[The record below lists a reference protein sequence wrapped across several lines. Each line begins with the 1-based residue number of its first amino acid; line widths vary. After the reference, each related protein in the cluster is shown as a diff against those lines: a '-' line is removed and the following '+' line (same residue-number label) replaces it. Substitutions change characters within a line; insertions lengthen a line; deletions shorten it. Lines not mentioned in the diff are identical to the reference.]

1 MKSMSATNSSPEQ
14 PGQSGNPG
22 QPGEFDHAGE
32 FRQSGETP
40 PGITPAGEAASS
52 AVPDASAGAA
62 AGVGADGTADGTA
75 SGAQPGEARSSAIM
89 AAGTLVS
96 RILGFGKT
104 WMLGAALGLGSTV
117 NDTFINA
124 NNLPNLIFLLV
135 AGGVFNAVLVPQIIK
150 ASKAPD
156 RGADYISRLLTL
168 AVLVL
173 LSLTLLVTLL
183 APFVIELTTQGYSPQ
198 QKALAVTFA
207 FWCLPQIF
215 FYGLYALLTQVLNAN
230 GAFGPAMWAP
240 ILNNIVAILGLG
252 MFIWIFGANVANP
265 HTLDN
270 WGETQTILVAGFSTL
285 GVIAQTAILLI
296 PVFRL
301 RLGLRPRFGWR
312 GVGLGHAARL
322 SVWTLLTAAV
332 GQLAFLYV
340 MRIATIPGAERLRL
354 QKAGDLDAAALL
366 PGNAVLEVASQLY
379 LLPHSIIALSLAT
392 VLFNR
397 MTRASQ
403 DGNRDELRN
412 ALSQG
417 LRTMAVAT
425 VFGALA
431 LFALAGPLGMFFSG
445 GLRTDGVMLAQTLTI
460 LALSTPFMSAN
471 FMMSRVFYANEDAR
485 TPFYIQL
492 VLALVNVV
500 AAFFIQFLPI
510 DQIIFAIAILYTGG
524 NILSVIVSAFFLRRL
539 LGHLDGPRIANSYI
553 RMGYAAL
560 GSAVAGA
567 GALWLLGNYSPVGFV
582 WTNRLTALVTI
593 VVVGPVML
601 AVYLLLLKLF
611 RVTELQDLLR
621 PLLGRLGR
629 GAAAPAAAPGGDS
642 GGAASASGRAS
653 APASS
658 ERPTAER
665 ATVSMDTG
673 LIPRIS
679 GEFDSASFRAGPAPL
694 PEREEAG
701 NRGEAKYL
709 PEEELPGSTRGGRLR
724 DEIPLPGRRT
734 FQGKPGQNPYFRP
747 GRKRKK

>member
-1 MKSMSATNSSPEQ
+1 MSAANPASPE
-14 PGQSGNPG
+14 SG
-22 QPGEFDHAGE
+22 
-32 FRQSGETP
+32 
-40 PGITPAGEAASS
+40 SS
-52 AVPDASAGAA
+52 DSQAESR
-62 AGVGADGTADGTA
+62 TA
-75 SGAQPGEARSSAIM
+75 QHGEARSSAIM

-96 RILGFGKT
+96 RFLGFGKT
-104 WMLGAALGLGSTV
+104 WMLGFALGLGSTV

-183 APFVIELTTQGYSPQ
+183 APWIIELTTQGYSAE
-198 QKALAVTFA
+198 QKSLAVSFA

-240 ILNNIVAILGLG
+240 ILNNIVAIAGLG
-252 MFIWIFGANVANP
+252 MFIWILGPNLTNP

-270 WGETQTILVAGFSTL
+270 WGPTQTFLIAGFSTI
-285 GVIAQTAILLI
+285 GVVAQTAILLV

-312 GVGLGHAARL
+312 GVGLGQAAKL

-340 MRIATIPGAERLRL
+340 MRIATIPGTERLRL
-354 QKAGDLDAAALL
+354 ERAGDLTAAATL

-403 DGNRDELRN
+403 DGDRAGLRD
-412 ALSQG
+412 ALSHG

-445 GLRTDGVMLAQTLTI
+445 GKVQDGVMLAQTLTI

-492 VLALVNVV
+492 VLAIVNVV
-500 AAFFIQFLPI
+500 AAFAIQFLPY
-510 DQIIFAIAILYTGG
+510 DRIIFAIAILYTGG
-524 NILSVIVSAFFLRRL
+524 NILSVVVSSFFLRRL

-560 GSAVAGA
+560 GSALAGA
-567 GALWLLGNYSPVGFV
+567 GALWLMGSYSADGFA
-582 WTNRLTALVTI
+582 WSGRIEALVTI

-601 AVYLLLLKLF
+601 VAYLFLLKLF
-611 RVTELQDLLR
+611 RVTELRDLLQ

-629 GAAAPAAAPGGDS
+629 GVAPAAAPAEPAPGTPAGTP
-642 GGAASASGRAS
+642 SARQRTT
-653 APASS
+653 P
-658 ERPTAER
+658 ER
-665 ATVSMDTG
+665 ATVSVDTG

-679 GEFDSASFRAGPAPL
+679 GEFDAASFRAGPQV
-694 PEREEAG
+694 EEPGAHPDVQQSSSAG
-701 NRGEAKYL
+701 EYL
-709 PEEELPGSTRGGRLR
+709 PAEEVPNTARGGILR
-724 DEIPLPGRRT
+724 EEIPLPGRRT
-734 FQGKPGQNPYFRP
+734 FQGTAGRNPHFSKRSES
-747 GRKRKK
+747 RRKKKR

>member
-1 MKSMSATNSSPEQ
+1 
-14 PGQSGNPG
+14 
-22 QPGEFDHAGE
+22 
-32 FRQSGETP
+32 
-40 PGITPAGEAASS
+40 
-52 AVPDASAGAA
+52 
-62 AGVGADGTADGTA
+62 
-75 SGAQPGEARSSAIM
+75 M

-96 RILGFGKT
+96 RFLGFGKT

-168 AVLVL
+168 AVLL
-173 LSLTLLVTLL
+173 LLGLTAMVTLA
-183 APFVIELTTQGYSPQ
+183 APWVIELTTQGYSPQ
-198 QKALAVTFA
+198 QKALAVAFA

-240 ILNNIVAILGLG
+240 ILNNVVGIAGLG
-252 MFIWIFGANVANP
+252 MFIWIFGENKVNA
-265 HTLDN
+265 HTLDT
-270 WGETQTILVAGFSTL
+270 WGPSQTLLVAGFSTI
-285 GVIAQTAILLI
+285 GVVAQTAILLI

-301 RLGLRPRFGWR
+301 KLGLRPKFGWR
-312 GVGLGHAARL
+312 GVGLGQAAKL

-354 QKAGDLDAAALL
+354 KEAGDPAAEIL

-403 DGNRDELRN
+403 DGNRAELRD
-412 ALSQG
+412 ALSHG

-445 GLRTDGVMLAQTLTI
+445 GLRQDGVMLAQTLTI

-485 TPFYIQL
+485 TPFYVQL
-492 VLALVNVV
+492 LLAVV
-500 AAFFIQFLPI
+500 YVAGAFAIQFMPVG
-510 DQIIFAIAILYTGG
+510 QIIYAIAILYMAG
-524 NILSVIVSAFFLRRL
+524 NILSVVISAFFLRRL

-567 GALWLLGNYSPVGFV
+567 GALWLMGSYSADGFA
-582 WTNRLTALVTI
+582 WTDRLAALMTLI
-593 VVVGPVML
+593 VVGPIML
-601 AVYLLLLKLF
+601 VVYVVLLKMF
-611 RVTELQDLLR
+611 HVSELRDLLR
-621 PLLGRLGR
+621 PLLVRLGR
-629 GAAAPAAAPGGDS
+629 GGAGPSAATGGTPS
-642 GGAASASGRAS
+642 SPASGSGSRVDA
-653 APASS
+653 
-658 ERPTAER
+658 ERPTPER
-665 ATVSMDTG
+665 ATVSVDTG

-679 GEFDSASFRAGPAPL
+679 GEFDATSFRAGPAP
-694 PEREEAG
+694 ERHTPTARTENGLQPAG
-701 NRGEAKYL
+701 EYL
-709 PEEELPGSTRGGRLR
+709 PAEDVPGTARGGLLR
-724 DEIPLPGRRT
+724 EEIPLPGRRT
-734 FQGKPGQNPYFRP
+734 FQGQPGRNPHFRP
-747 GRKRKK
+747 RRPRKK

>member
-1 MKSMSATNSSPEQ
+1 MSEAKTT
-14 PGQSGNPG
+14 QSV
-22 QPGEFDHAGE
+22 
-32 FRQSGETP
+32 QS
-40 PGITPAGEAASS
+40 
-52 AVPDASAGAA
+52 
-62 AGVGADGTADGTA
+62 
-75 SGAQPGEARSSAIM
+75 GEARSSAIM

-96 RILGFGKT
+96 RFLGFAKT

-173 LSLTLLVTLL
+173 LALTALVTLA
-183 APFVIELTTQGYSPQ
+183 APLVIDLTTQGYSEQ

-215 FYGLYALLTQVLNAN
+215 FYGLYAMLTQVLNAH

-240 ILNNIVAILGLG
+240 ILNNLVAIAGLG
-252 MFIWIFGANVANP
+252 MFIWILGANITNP
-265 HTLDN
+265 HTVDN
-270 WGETQTILVAGFSTL
+270 WGPTQTFLIAGFSTF

-312 GVGLGHAARL
+312 GVGLGQAAKL
-322 SVWTLLTAAV
+322 SVWTLATAAV

-354 QKAGDLDAAALL
+354 SNAGNTVAAAVL

-403 DGNRDELRN
+403 DGNKAELRD
-412 ALSQG
+412 ALSHG

-445 GLRTDGVMLAQTLTI
+445 GNPQDGVMLAQTLTI
-460 LALSTPFMSAN
+460 LALSTPFLSAN

-485 TPFYIQL
+485 TPLYVQL
-492 VLALVNVV
+492 WLAVIYVV
-500 AAFFIQFLPI
+500 GAFFIQFLPVG
-510 DQIIFAIAILYTGG
+510 QIIYAIAILYTLG
-524 NILSVIVSAFFLRRL
+524 NILSVVISVMFLRRL

-553 RMGYAAL
+553 RMGYAGL
-560 GSAVAGA
+560 GSALAGA
-567 GALWLLGNYSPVGFV
+567 GALWLLGSYRADGFA
-582 WTNRLTALVTI
+582 WSSRPAALVTVI
-593 VVVGPVML
+593 VVGPVML
-601 AVYLLLLKLF
+601 LAYLVLLRVF
-611 RVTELQDLLR
+611 HVTELRDLLR
-621 PLLGRLGR
+621 PLMGRLGR
-629 GAAAPAAAPGGDS
+629 GAPAPVGAVAEPTTAA
-642 GGAASASGRAS
+642 
-653 APASS
+653 
-658 ERPTAER
+658 R
-665 ATVSMDTG
+665 ATVSDDTG

-679 GEFDSASFRAGPAPL
+679 GEFDAASFRAGPAVEPQRAA
-694 PEREEAG
+694 PESGMEAP
-701 NRGEAKYL
+701 KTYL
-709 PEEELPGSTRGGRLR
+709 PEENTPSTARAGKFRPQV
-724 DEIPLPGRRT
+724 PLPGRRT
-734 FQGKPGQNPYFRP
+734 YQGDAGQNPYFPPP
-747 GRKRKK
+747 GNRRK

>member
-1 MKSMSATNSSPEQ
+1 MSAAQ
-14 PGQSGNPG
+14 PRSTEPVPSGNDDPRSV
-22 QPGEFDHAGE
+22 H
-32 FRQSGETP
+32 
-40 PGITPAGEAASS
+40 
-52 AVPDASAGAA
+52 
-62 AGVGADGTADGTA
+62 
-75 SGAQPGEARSSAIM
+75 PGEARSSAVM
-89 AAGTLVS
+89 AAGTLFS
-96 RILGFGKT
+96 RFLGFGKT

-117 NDTFINA
+117 TDTFINA

-168 AVLVL
+168 AVVVL

-183 APFVIELTTQGYSPQ
+183 APWVIELTTQGYSPA
-198 QKALAVTFA
+198 QKSLAVAFA

-240 ILNNIVAILGLG
+240 ILNNIVAIAGLG
-252 MFIWIFGANVANP
+252 MFIAILGANKDNP

-270 WGETQTILVAGFSTL
+270 WGPFQTFLVAGFSTI
-285 GVIAQTAILLI
+285 GVIAQTAILLV

-312 GVGLGHAARL
+312 GVGLGQAAKL
-322 SVWTLLTAAV
+322 SVWTLATAAA

-340 MRIATIPGAERLRL
+340 MRVATIPGAERLRL
-354 QKAGDLDAAALL
+354 ERAGESAAAATL

-403 DGNRDELRN
+403 DGNRAELRR
-412 ALSQG
+412 ALSHG

-445 GLRTDGVMLAQTLTI
+445 GERPDGVMLAQTLTI

-485 TPFYIQL
+485 TPFFIQL
-492 VLALVNVV
+492 VLAFVNVV
-500 AAFFIQFLPI
+500 SAFFIQFLPF

-524 NILSVIVSAFFLRRL
+524 NILSVMVSAFFLRRL
-539 LGHLDGPRIANSYI
+539 LGHLDGPRVASSYI

-567 GALWLLGNYSPVGFV
+567 GALWLMGSYQPDGFA
-582 WTNRLTALVTI
+582 WSSRPAALVTI

-601 AVYLLLLKLF
+601 AFYLLLLKAL
-611 RVTELQDLLR
+611 RVTELRDLLQ
-621 PLLGRLGR
+621 PLLGRLR
-629 GAAAPAAAPGGDS
+629 RAPAAQADPDAAPET
-642 GGAASASGRAS
+642 GGAGAVSREVPP
-653 APASS
+653 PAH
-658 ERPTAER
+658 PTPER
-665 ATVSMDTG
+665 ATTSVDTG

-679 GEFDSASFRAGPAPL
+679 GEFDAASFRAGPDLGRQDGTGWA
-694 PEREEAG
+694 ADG
-701 NRGEAKYL
+701 GYL
-709 PEEELPGSTRGGRLR
+709 PEEELPGTAQGNQGRG
-724 DEIPLPGRRT
+724 EIPLPGRRT
-734 FQGKPGQNPYFRP
+734 YQGQAGHNPYFPFDR
-747 GRKRKK
+747 RRKK

>member
-1 MKSMSATNSSPEQ
+1 
-14 PGQSGNPG
+14 
-22 QPGEFDHAGE
+22 
-32 FRQSGETP
+32 
-40 PGITPAGEAASS
+40 
-52 AVPDASAGAA
+52 
-62 AGVGADGTADGTA
+62 
-75 SGAQPGEARSSAIM
+75 M

-96 RILGFGKT
+96 RFLGFGKT
-104 WMLGAALGLGSTV
+104 WMLAAALGLGSTV

-156 RGADYISRLLTL
+156 RGADYVSRLLTL

-183 APFVIELTTQGYSPQ
+183 APWVIELTTQGYSPQ
-198 QKALAVTFA
+198 QKALAVSFA

-240 ILNNIVAILGLG
+240 ILNNVVAIAGLG
-252 MFIWIFGANVANP
+252 MFIGIMGTNAANP
-265 HTLDN
+265 HTIDN
-270 WGETQTILVAGFSTL
+270 WDSFQTFLVAGFSTI
-285 GVIAQTAILLI
+285 GVVAQTAILLI

-312 GVGLGHAARL
+312 GVGLGQAARL
-322 SVWTLLTAAV
+322 SVWTLATAAV

-354 QKAGDLDAAALL
+354 EEAGDPAANTL

-403 DGNRDELRN
+403 DGDRAALRN
-412 ALSQG
+412 ALSHG

-445 GLRTDGVMLAQTLTI
+445 GDRQDGVMLAQTLTI

-485 TPFYIQL
+485 TPFLIQL

-500 AAFFIQFLPI
+500 AAFLIQFLPF
-510 DQIIFAIAILYTGG
+510 DQIIFAIALLYTGG
-524 NILSVIVSAFFLRRL
+524 NILSVLVSALFLRRL

-560 GSAVAGA
+560 GSALAGA
-567 GALWLLGNYSPVGFV
+567 LALWLLGSYHPDGFAWSSTV
-582 WTNRLTALVTI
+582 AALVTI

-601 AVYLLLLKLF
+601 AVYFVLLKLF
-611 RVTELQDLLR
+611 RVTELRDLME
-621 PLLGRLGR
+621 PLLGRLRR
-629 GAAAPAAAPGGDS
+629 GKAAADSDGGDD
-642 GGAASASGRAS
+642 GETGPGDGADAA
-653 APASS
+653 
-658 ERPTAER
+658 RPRPER
-665 ATVSMDTG
+665 ATVSVDTG

-679 GEFDSASFRAGPAPL
+679 GEFDATSFRAGPDIRERDERSAWPAG
-694 PEREEAG
+694 PEG
-701 NRGEAKYL
+701 GYL
-709 PEEELPGSTRGGRLR
+709 PAEDQPSSAEGGLGKG
-724 DEIPLPGRRT
+724 DVPLPGRRT
-734 FQGKPGQNPYFRP
+734 YQGPAGHNPYFP
-747 GRKRKK
+747 FGRKKKK

>member
-1 MKSMSATNSSPEQ
+1 MSVVKQTPSV
-14 PGQSGNPG
+14 QS
-22 QPGEFDHAGE
+22 
-32 FRQSGETP
+32 
-40 PGITPAGEAASS
+40 
-52 AVPDASAGAA
+52 
-62 AGVGADGTADGTA
+62 
-75 SGAQPGEARSSAIM
+75 GEARSSAIM

-96 RILGFGKT
+96 RFLGFAKT

-150 ASKAPD
+150 ASNAPD

-173 LSLTLLVTLL
+173 LGLTTLVTIA
-183 APFVIELTTQGYSPQ
+183 APGVIDLTTQGYSEQ

-215 FYGLYALLTQVLNAN
+215 FYGLYALLTQILNAH

-240 ILNNIVAILGLG
+240 ILNNVVAIAGLG
-252 MFIWIFGANVANP
+252 MFIWILGANVTNP

-270 WGETQTILVAGFSTL
+270 WGPTQTLLVAGFSTF
-285 GVIAQTAILLI
+285 GVLAQTAILLV

-312 GVGLGHAARL
+312 GVGLGQAAKL
-322 SVWTLLTAAV
+322 SAWTLATAAV

-340 MRIATIPGAERLRL
+340 MKIATIPGAERLRL
-354 QKAGDLDAAALL
+354 NDAGETTAASTL

-403 DGNRDELRN
+403 DGNKAELRD
-412 ALSQG
+412 ALSHG

-445 GLRTDGVMLAQTLTI
+445 GKPQDGVMLAQTLTI

-485 TPFYIQL
+485 TPLYVQL
-492 VLALVNVV
+492 LLAVV
-500 AAFFIQFLPI
+500 YVVGAFIIQFLPVG
-510 DQIIFAIAILYTGG
+510 QIIYAIAILYTLG
-524 NILSVIVSAFFLRRL
+524 NILSVVISVVFLRRM
-539 LGHLDGPRIANSYI
+539 LGHLDGPRIANAYI
-553 RMGYAAL
+553 RMGYAGL
-560 GSAVAGA
+560 GSAVSGA
-567 GALWLLGNYSPVGFV
+567 LALWLLGSYRADGFA
-582 WTNRLTALVTI
+582 WSSRPAALVTV

-601 AVYLLLLKLF
+601 LAYLALLRVF
-611 RVTELQDLLR
+611 HVTELRDLLR

-629 GAAAPAAAPGGDS
+629 GVPVPAGT
-642 GGAASASGRAS
+642 SA
-653 APASS
+653 
-658 ERPTAER
+658 EPTTATR
-665 ATVSMDTG
+665 ATVSDDTG

-679 GEFDSASFRAGPAPL
+679 GEFDAASFRAGPAVQPQR
-694 PEREEAG
+694 PDHQPRTSPHESVEVPTE
-701 NRGEAKYL
+701 YL
-709 PEEELPGSTRGGRLR
+709 PEENEPSTARASRFR
-724 DEIPLPGRRT
+724 PEVPLPGRRT
-734 FQGKPGQNPYFRP
+734 YQGHAGQNPYFPSRNDS
-747 GRKRKK
+747 GE

>member
-1 MKSMSATNSSPEQ
+1 
-14 PGQSGNPG
+14 
-22 QPGEFDHAGE
+22 
-32 FRQSGETP
+32 
-40 PGITPAGEAASS
+40 
-52 AVPDASAGAA
+52 
-62 AGVGADGTADGTA
+62 
-75 SGAQPGEARSSAIM
+75 M

-96 RILGFGKT
+96 RFLGFAKT
-104 WMLGAALGLGSTV
+104 WMLAAALGLGSTV

-156 RGADYISRLLTL
+156 KGADYISRLLTL

-173 LSLTLLVTLL
+173 LTLTLAVTLL
-183 APFVIELTTQGYSPQ
+183 APWVIELTTQGYSPE
-198 QKALAVTFA
+198 QKALAVSFA

-215 FYGLYALLTQVLNAN
+215 FYGLYALLTQVLNAH

-240 ILNNIVAILGLG
+240 ILNNIVAIAGLG
-252 MFIWIFGANVANP
+252 MFIWIFGANAANP
-265 HTLDN
+265 HTLDT
-270 WGETQTILVAGFSTL
+270 WGSTQTFLVAGFSTI

-312 GVGLGHAARL
+312 GVGLGQAARL
-322 SVWTLLTAAV
+322 SVWTLATAAV

-354 QKAGDLDAAALL
+354 EQAGDPAADTM

-403 DGNRDELRN
+403 DGDRAALRS
-412 ALSQG
+412 ALSHG

-445 GLRTDGVMLAQTLTI
+445 GVKQDGVMLAQTLTI

-485 TPFYIQL
+485 TPFFIQL

-500 AAFFIQFLPI
+500 AAFSIQFLPF

-524 NILSVIVSAFFLRRL
+524 NILSVIVSAVFLRRL

-560 GSAVAGA
+560 GSALAGA
-567 GALWLLGNYSPVGFV
+567 GALWLLGSYSRDGFA
-582 WTNRLTALVTI
+582 WSTPIAALVTI

-601 AVYLLLLKLF
+601 AAYLLLLKLF
-611 RVTELQDLLR
+611 RVTELSDLLQ
-621 PLLGRLGR
+621 PLLGRLR
-629 GAAAPAAAPGGDS
+629 RRAAAEPDGRRPA
-642 GGAASASGRAS
+642 GR
-653 APASS
+653 PC
-658 ERPTAER
+658 RTPY
-665 ATVSMDTG
+665 
-673 LIPRIS
+673 
-679 GEFDSASFRAGPAPL
+679 
-694 PEREEAG
+694 EAG
-701 NRGEAKYL
+701 TCHCLGGYRPHPENFGGIRRRVL
-709 PEEELPGSTRGGRLR
+709 PCRARPW
-724 DEIPLPGRRT
+724 RT
-734 FQGKPGQNPYFRP
+734 G
-747 GRKRKK
+747 

>member
-1 MKSMSATNSSPEQ
+1 MKTMSSAKPTPAH
-14 PGQSGNPG
+14 SGTA
-22 QPGEFDHAGE
+22 DSTAV
-32 FRQSGETP
+32 QSGE
-40 PGITPAGEAASS
+40 
-52 AVPDASAGAA
+52 V
-62 AGVGADGTADGTA
+62 
-75 SGAQPGEARSSAIM
+75 RSSAIM

-96 RILGFGKT
+96 RFLGFAKT
-104 WMLGAALGLGSTV
+104 WMLAAALGLGSTV

-156 RGADYISRLLTL
+156 KGADYISRLLTL

-173 LSLTLLVTLL
+173 LTLTLAVTLL
-183 APFVIELTTQGYSPQ
+183 APWVIELTTQGYSPE
-198 QKALAVTFA
+198 QKALAVSFA

-215 FYGLYALLTQVLNAN
+215 FYGLYALLTQVLNAH

-240 ILNNIVAILGLG
+240 ILNNIVAITGLG
-252 MFIWIFGANVANP
+252 MFIWAFGANAANP
-265 HTLDN
+265 HTLDT
-270 WGETQTILVAGFSTL
+270 WGSTQTFLVAGFSTI
-285 GVIAQTAILLI
+285 GVISQTAILLI

-312 GVGLGHAARL
+312 GVGLGQAAKL
-322 SVWTLLTAAV
+322 SVWTLATAAV

-354 QKAGDLDAAALL
+354 EQAGDPAADTM

-403 DGNRDELRN
+403 DGDRAALRS
-412 ALSQG
+412 ALSHG

-445 GLRTDGVMLAQTLTI
+445 GVKQDGAMLAQTLTI

-485 TPFYIQL
+485 TPFFIQL

-500 AAFFIQFLPI
+500 AAFSIQFLPF

-524 NILSVIVSAFFLRRL
+524 NILSVIVSAVFLRRL

-560 GSAVAGA
+560 GSALAGA
-567 GALWLLGNYSPVGFV
+567 GALWLLGSYSRDGFA
-582 WTNRLTALVTI
+582 WSTPGAALVTI

-601 AVYLLLLKLF
+601 AAYLLLLKLF
-611 RVTELQDLLR
+611 RVTELSDLLQ
-621 PLLGRLGR
+621 PLLGRLR
-629 GAAAPAAAPGGDS
+629 RRTAAEPAAEDRREG
-642 GGAASASGRAS
+642 
-653 APASS
+653 PATART
-658 ERPTAER
+658 RPER
-665 ATVSMDTG
+665 ATVSVDTG

-679 GEFDSASFRAGPAPL
+679 GEFDATSFRAGPDLGEQDERAGRTG
-694 PEREEAG
+694 PEG
-701 NRGEAKYL
+701 GYL
-709 PEEELPGSTRGGRLR
+709 PAEDVPSTAEGGLGRG
-724 DEIPLPGRRT
+724 DTPLPGRRT
-734 FQGKPGQNPYFRP
+734 YQGPAGHNPHFP
-747 GRKRKK
+747 FGGKKKK

>member
-1 MKSMSATNSSPEQ
+1 MKTMSA
-14 PGQSGNPG
+14 
-22 QPGEFDHAGE
+22 AK
-32 FRQSGETP
+32 P
-40 PGITPAGEAASS
+40 PSEKPAPS
-52 AVPDASAGAA
+52 GAA
-62 AGVGADGTADGTA
+62 A
-75 SGAQPGEARSSAIM
+75 AQAARSGEARSSAVM

-96 RILGFGKT
+96 RFLGFGKT
-104 WMLGAALGLGSTV
+104 WMLAAALGLGSTV
-117 NDTFINA
+117 TDTFINA

-150 ASKAPD
+150 ASKGPD

-168 AVLVL
+168 AVVVL

-183 APFVIELTTQGYSPQ
+183 APWVIELTTQGYSPQ
-198 QKALAVTFA
+198 QKSLAVSFA

-240 ILNNIVAILGLG
+240 ILNNIVAIAGLG
-252 MFIWIFGANVANP
+252 MFIWILGANAANP

-270 WGETQTILVAGFSTL
+270 WGSFQTFLVAGFSTI
-285 GVIAQTAILLI
+285 GVVAQTAILLV

-312 GVGLGHAARL
+312 GVGLGQAAKL
-322 SVWTLLTAAV
+322 SVWTLATAAA

-354 QKAGDLDAAALL
+354 ERAGEHAAASTL

-403 DGNRDELRN
+403 DGNRAELRR
-412 ALSQG
+412 ALSHG

-445 GLRTDGVMLAQTLTI
+445 ENRQDGVMLAQTLTI

-485 TPFYIQL
+485 TPFFIQL
-492 VLALVNVV
+492 VLAAVNVV
-500 AAFFIQFLPI
+500 AAFFIQFLPF
-510 DQIIFAIAILYTGG
+510 DQIIFAIAVLYTGG
-524 NILSVIVSAFFLRRL
+524 NVLSVIVSAFFLRRL
-539 LGHLDGPRIANSYI
+539 LGHLDGPRVASSYI

-560 GSAVAGA
+560 GSALAGA
-567 GALWLLGNYSPVGFV
+567 GALWLMGSYRADGFA
-582 WTNRLTALVTI
+582 WSSRPAALVTI

-601 AVYLLLLKLF
+601 AVYFVLLKVL
-611 RVTELQDLLR
+611 RVTELQDLLQ
-621 PLLGRLGR
+621 PLLGRLR
-629 GAAAPAAAPGGDS
+629 RAPAAPGPETAEDT
-642 GGAASASGRAS
+642 GAGEAVAHE
-653 APASS
+653 APAPV
-658 ERPTAER
+658 RPAPQR
-665 ATVSMDTG
+665 ATTSVDTG

-679 GEFDSASFRAGPAPL
+679 GEFDAASFRAGPDL
-694 PEREEAG
+694 HDDG
-701 NRGEAKYL
+701 RGWGADGGYL
-709 PEEELPGSTRGGRLR
+709 PEEEVPSTAQGSQGRS
-724 DEIPLPGRRT
+724 EIPLPGRRT
-734 FQGKPGQNPYFRP
+734 YQGQAGHNPYFP
-747 GRKRKK
+747 FGRRKKK

>member
-1 MKSMSATNSSPEQ
+1 MSATNFPSEKPTRPPATTLAGPADS
-14 PGQSGNPG
+14 SGNSVPAEPRG
-22 QPGEFDHAGE
+22 TGGE
-32 FRQSGETP
+32 P
-40 PGITPAGEAASS
+40 
-52 AVPDASAGAA
+52 
-62 AGVGADGTADGTA
+62 
-75 SGAQPGEARSSAIM
+75 SGAPSGASETRSSAIM

-96 RILGFGKT
+96 RFLGFGKT
-104 WMLGAALGLGSTV
+104 WMLGTALGLGSTV

-168 AVLVL
+168 AVLL
-173 LSLTLLVTLL
+173 LLGLTALVTLA
-183 APFVIELTTQGYSPQ
+183 APWVIDLTTQGYNEQ

-215 FYGLYALLTQVLNAN
+215 FYGLYALLTQILNAN

-240 ILNNIVAILGLG
+240 ILNNLVAIGGLG
-252 MFIWIFGANVANP
+252 MFIWLFGTNEFSP
-265 HTLDN
+265 HTLAN
-270 WGETQTILVAGFSTL
+270 WGPQQTLLVAGFSTI
-285 GVIAQTAILLI
+285 GVVAQTAILLI
-296 PVFRL
+296 PVTRL
-301 RLGLRPRFGWR
+301 KLGLRPRFGWR
-312 GVGLGHAARL
+312 GVGLGQAAKL

-340 MRIATIPGAERLRL
+340 MRIATIPGAERIRL
-354 QKAGDLDAAALL
+354 TEAGDPAAAAL

-403 DGNRDELRN
+403 AGNRTELRD
-412 ALSQG
+412 ALSHG

-445 GLRTDGVMLAQTLTI
+445 GSRQDGVMLAQTLTI
-460 LALSTPFMSAN
+460 LALSTPFLSAN

-485 TPFYIQL
+485 TPFYVQL
-492 VLALVNVV
+492 LLAVV
-500 AAFFIQFLPI
+500 YVAGAFAIQFLPVG
-510 DQIIFAIAILYTGG
+510 QIIYAIAILYMVG
-524 NILSVIVSAFFLRRL
+524 NILSVVISAVFLRRL

-560 GSAVAGA
+560 GSALAGA
-567 GALWLLGNYSPVGFV
+567 GALWLMGSYNVDGFA
-582 WTNRLTALVTI
+582 WADRLTALITV

-601 AVYLLLLKLF
+601 AVYLVLLKLF
-611 RVTELQDLLR
+611 RVSELTDLLR

-629 GAAAPAAAPGGDS
+629 GGRNDPPAGDPPSDASKVPPTTGGPAADS
-642 GGAASASGRAS
+642 
-653 APASS
+653 PQ
-658 ERPTAER
+658 R
-665 ATVSMDTG
+665 ATTSVDTG

-679 GEFDSASFRAGPAPL
+679 GEFDAVSFRAGPVPEQL
-694 PEREEAG
+694 PEAYDGGTRETPHG
-701 NRGEAKYL
+701 GYL
-709 PEEELPGSTRGGRLR
+709 PGEDQPGTARAGFLR
-724 DEIPLPGRRT
+724 ESIPLPGRRT
-734 FQGKPGQNPYFRP
+734 FQGKAGENPYFKPRTT
-747 GRKRKK
+747 RKK

>member
-1 MKSMSATNSSPEQ
+1 MSPAKPHSEKSAP
-14 PGQSGNPG
+14 
-22 QPGEFDHAGE
+22 F
-32 FRQSGETP
+32 
-40 PGITPAGEAASS
+40 
-52 AVPDASAGAA
+52 
-62 AGVGADGTADGTA
+62 GTAA
-75 SGAQPGEARSSAIM
+75 PQAAHAGEARSSAVM

-96 RILGFGKT
+96 RFLGFGKT

-117 NDTFINA
+117 TDTFINA

-168 AVLVL
+168 AVVVL

-183 APFVIELTTQGYSPQ
+183 APWVIELTTQGYSPQ
-198 QKALAVTFA
+198 QKSLAVTFA

-240 ILNNIVAILGLG
+240 ILNNVVAIAGLG
-252 MFIWIFGANVANP
+252 MFIAILGANASNP

-270 WGETQTILVAGFSTL
+270 WGSFQTFLVAGFSTI
-285 GVIAQTAILLI
+285 GVIAQTAILLV

-312 GVGLGHAARL
+312 GVGLGQAAKL
-322 SVWTLLTAAV
+322 SVWTLATAAA

-354 QKAGDLDAAALL
+354 ERAGDQAAAATL

-397 MTRASQ
+397 MARASQ
-403 DGNRDELRN
+403 DGDRAELRR
-412 ALSQG
+412 ALSHG

-445 GLRTDGVMLAQTLTI
+445 GHKQDGVMLAQTLTV

-471 FMMSRVFYANEDAR
+471 FMMSRVFCANEDAR

-492 VLALVNVV
+492 VLAMVNVV
-500 AAFFIQFLPI
+500 SAFFIQFLPF

-524 NILSVIVSAFFLRRL
+524 NILSVMVSAFFLRRL
-539 LGHLDGPRIANSYI
+539 LGHLDGPRVASSYI

-567 GALWLLGNYSPVGFV
+567 GALWLMGSYHADGFA
-582 WTNRLTALVTI
+582 WSSRPAALVTV

-601 AVYLLLLKLF
+601 AVYLVLLKLL
-611 RVTELQDLLR
+611 RVTELQDLLQ
-621 PLLGRLGR
+621 PLLGRLR
-629 GAAAPAAAPGGDS
+629 RTPAAAGPETVPDTGTET
-642 GGAASASGRAS
+642 GAGEAVAHEVPAPTRP
-653 APASS
+653 APA
-658 ERPTAER
+658 R
-665 ATVSMDTG
+665 ATTSVDTG

-679 GEFDSASFRAGPAPL
+679 GEFDATSFRAGPDL
-694 PEREEAG
+694 GAG
-701 NRGEAKYL
+701 EGQGWAAGGGYL
-709 PEEELPGSTRGGRLR
+709 PEEELPGTAQGSQGRG
-724 DEIPLPGRRT
+724 EIPLPGRRT
-734 FQGKPGQNPYFRP
+734 YQGQAGHNPYFP
-747 GRKRKK
+747 FDGRKKK

>member
-1 MKSMSATNSSPEQ
+1 
-14 PGQSGNPG
+14 
-22 QPGEFDHAGE
+22 
-32 FRQSGETP
+32 
-40 PGITPAGEAASS
+40 
-52 AVPDASAGAA
+52 
-62 AGVGADGTADGTA
+62 
-75 SGAQPGEARSSAIM
+75 M

-96 RILGFGKT
+96 RFLGFAKT
-104 WMLGAALGLGSTV
+104 WMLAAALGLGSTV

-156 RGADYISRLLTL
+156 KGADYISRLLTL

-173 LSLTLLVTLL
+173 LTLTLAVTLL
-183 APFVIELTTQGYSPQ
+183 APWVIELTTQGYSPE
-198 QKALAVTFA
+198 QKALAVSFA

-215 FYGLYALLTQVLNAN
+215 FYGLYALLTQVLNAH

-240 ILNNIVAILGLG
+240 ILNNIVAITGLG
-252 MFIWIFGANVANP
+252 MFIWIFGANAANP
-265 HTLDN
+265 HTLDT
-270 WGETQTILVAGFSTL
+270 WGSTQTFLVAGFSTI

-312 GVGLGHAARL
+312 GVGLGQAARL
-322 SVWTLLTAAV
+322 SVWTLATAAV

-354 QKAGDLDAAALL
+354 EQAGDPAADTM

-403 DGNRDELRN
+403 DGDRAALRS
-412 ALSQG
+412 ALSHG

-445 GLRTDGVMLAQTLTI
+445 GVKQDGAMLAQTLTI

-485 TPFYIQL
+485 TPFFIQL

-500 AAFFIQFLPI
+500 AAFSIQFLPY
-510 DQIIFAIAILYTGG
+510 DQIIFAIATLYTGG
-524 NILSVIVSAFFLRRL
+524 NILSVIVSAVFLRRL

-560 GSAVAGA
+560 GSALAGA
-567 GALWLLGNYSPVGFV
+567 GALWLLGSYSRDGFA
-582 WTNRLTALVTI
+582 WSTPIAALVTI

-601 AVYLLLLKLF
+601 AAYLLLLKLF
-611 RVTELQDLLR
+611 RVTELSDLLQ
-621 PLLGRLGR
+621 PLLGRLR
-629 GAAAPAAAPGGDS
+629 RRAAAEPTAGDRPGGPAAP
-642 GGAASASGRAS
+642 RT
-653 APASS
+653 
-658 ERPTAER
+658 RPER
-665 ATVSMDTG
+665 ATVSVDTG

-679 GEFDSASFRAGPAPL
+679 GEFDAASFRAGPDLGEQDERAGRAG
-694 PEREEAG
+694 PEG
-701 NRGEAKYL
+701 GYL
-709 PEEELPGSTRGGRLR
+709 PAEDLPSTAEGGLGRG
-724 DEIPLPGRRT
+724 DIPLPGRRT
-734 FQGKPGQNPYFRP
+734 YQGPAGHNPYFP
-747 GRKRKK
+747 FGGKKKK

>member
-1 MKSMSATNSSPEQ
+1 
-14 PGQSGNPG
+14 
-22 QPGEFDHAGE
+22 
-32 FRQSGETP
+32 
-40 PGITPAGEAASS
+40 
-52 AVPDASAGAA
+52 
-62 AGVGADGTADGTA
+62 
-75 SGAQPGEARSSAIM
+75 M

-96 RILGFGKT
+96 RFLGFGKT
-104 WMLGAALGLGSTV
+104 WMLGQALGLGSTV

-168 AVLVL
+168 AIVVL
-173 LSLTLLVTLL
+173 LTLTLLVTLL
-183 APFVIELTTQGYSPQ
+183 APWVIELTTQGYSPQ
-198 QKALAVTFA
+198 QKSLAVSFA

-240 ILNNIVAILGLG
+240 IMNNIVAIAGLG
-252 MFIWIFGANVANP
+252 MFIGIMGANVDNP

-270 WGETQTILVAGFSTL
+270 WGSFQTFLVAGFSTI

-301 RLGLRPRFGWR
+301 RLGIRPRFGWR
-312 GVGLGHAARL
+312 GVGLGQAARL
-322 SVWTLLTAAV
+322 SVWTLATAAV

-354 QKAGDLDAAALL
+354 EHAGDPAADTL

-403 DGNRDELRN
+403 DGNHNELRN
-412 ALSQG
+412 ALSHG

-445 GLRTDGVMLAQTLTI
+445 GEKQDGVMLAQTLTI

-500 AAFFIQFLPI
+500 AAFSIQFLPFA
-510 DQIIFAIAILYTGG
+510 QIIFAIATLYTAG
-524 NILSVIVSAFFLRRL
+524 NILSVVVSVFFLRRL

-567 GALWLLGNYSPVGFV
+567 AALWMLGSYNPDGFA
-582 WTNRLTALVTI
+582 WSSRPAALVT
-593 VVVGPVML
+593 VAVVGPAML
-601 AVYLLLLKLF
+601 AVYLFLLKTF
-611 RVTELQDLLR
+611 RVTELRDLLR

-629 GAAAPAAAPGGDS
+629 GPAAADDSAEAPGH
-642 GGAASASGRAS
+642 AASS
-653 APASS
+653 PES
-658 ERPTAER
+658 ERPTPER
-665 ATVSMDTG
+665 ATVSVDTG

-679 GEFDSASFRAGPAPL
+679 GEFDATSFRAGPAPEPRPGHNASTSPG
-694 PEREEAG
+694 PEG
-701 NRGEAKYL
+701 GYL
-709 PEEELPGSTRGGRLR
+709 PSEDRANTARGSLVRE
-724 DEIPLPGRRT
+724 EIPLPGRRT
-734 FQGKPGQNPYFRP
+734 FQGTAGHNPYFRL
-747 GRKRKK
+747 RRSKKK

>member
-1 MKSMSATNSSPEQ
+1 
-14 PGQSGNPG
+14 
-22 QPGEFDHAGE
+22 
-32 FRQSGETP
+32 
-40 PGITPAGEAASS
+40 
-52 AVPDASAGAA
+52 
-62 AGVGADGTADGTA
+62 
-75 SGAQPGEARSSAIM
+75 M

-96 RILGFGKT
+96 RFLGFGKT
-104 WMLGAALGLGSTV
+104 WMLAAALGLGSTV
-117 NDTFINA
+117 TDTFINA

-150 ASKAPD
+150 ASKGPD

-168 AVLVL
+168 AVVVL
-173 LSLTLLVTLL
+173 LSLTLVVTLL
-183 APFVIELTTQGYSPQ
+183 APWVIELTTQGYSPQ
-198 QKALAVTFA
+198 QKSLAVTFA

-240 ILNNIVAILGLG
+240 ILNNIVAIAGLG
-252 MFIWIFGANVANP
+252 MFIAILGANAANP

-270 WGETQTILVAGFSTL
+270 WGPFQTFLVAGFSTI
-285 GVIAQTAILLI
+285 GVIAQTAILLV

-312 GVGLGHAARL
+312 GVGLGQAAKL
-322 SVWTLLTAAV
+322 SVWTLATAAA

-354 QKAGDLDAAALL
+354 EQAGDHAAAATL

-403 DGNRDELRN
+403 DGDRAELRR
-412 ALSQG
+412 ALSHG

-445 GLRTDGVMLAQTLTI
+445 DHRQDGVMLAQTLTI

-485 TPFYIQL
+485 TPFFIQL
-492 VLALVNVV
+492 VLAAVNVV
-500 AAFFIQFLPI
+500 SAFFIQFLPF
-510 DQIIFAIAILYTGG
+510 DQIIFAIAILYTAG
-524 NILSVIVSAFFLRRL
+524 NILSVFVSAFFLRRL
-539 LGHLDGPRIANSYI
+539 LGHLDGPRVASSYI

-567 GALWLLGNYSPVGFV
+567 GALWLMGSYHADGFA
-582 WTNRLTALVTI
+582 WSSRIAALVTV

-601 AVYLLLLKLF
+601 AAYFVLLKAL
-611 RVTELQDLLR
+611 RVTELQDLLQ
-621 PLLGRLGR
+621 PLLGRLR
-629 GAAAPAAAPGGDS
+629 RAPAAPGPENGPVAGEPVAAENAP
-642 GGAASASGRAS
+642 
-653 APASS
+653 PLH
-658 ERPTAER
+658 PTPER
-665 ATVSMDTG
+665 ATTSLDTG

-679 GEFDSASFRAGPAPL
+679 GEFDAASFRAGPDL
-694 PEREEAG
+694 G
-701 NRGEAKYL
+701 SGETPGWRTDNEYL
-709 PEEELPGSTRGGRLR
+709 PEEELPGTAQGSQGHA
-724 DEIPLPGRRT
+724 EIPLPGRRT
-734 FQGKPGQNPYFRP
+734 YQGEPGHNPYFPFDR
-747 GRKRKK
+747 RRKK

>member
-1 MKSMSATNSSPEQ
+1 MSA
-14 PGQSGNPG
+14 
-22 QPGEFDHAGE
+22 A
-32 FRQSGETP
+32 
-40 PGITPAGEAASS
+40 TPATPEPGS
-52 AVPDASAGAA
+52 AESQTDSRTV
-62 AGVGADGTADGTA
+62 
-75 SGAQPGEARSSAIM
+75 QRGEARSSAIM

-96 RILGFGKT
+96 RFLGFGKT
-104 WMLGAALGLGSTV
+104 WMLGFALGLGSTV

-173 LSLTLLVTLL
+173 VSLTLLVTLL
-183 APFVIELTTQGYSPQ
+183 APWVIELTTQGYSPE
-198 QKALAVTFA
+198 QKSLAVSFA

-240 ILNNIVAILGLG
+240 ILNNIVAIAGLG
-252 MFIWIFGANVANP
+252 MFIWILGPNLTNP

-270 WGETQTILVAGFSTL
+270 WGPTQTFLVAGFSTI
-285 GVIAQTAILLI
+285 GVVAQTAILLI

-301 RLGLRPRFGWR
+301 RLRLRPRFGWR
-312 GVGLGHAARL
+312 GVGLGQAAKL

-354 QKAGDLDAAALL
+354 ERAGDLTAAATL

-397 MTRASQ
+397 MTRAVQ
-403 DGNRDELRN
+403 DGNRAELRD
-412 ALSQG
+412 ALSHG

-445 GLRTDGVMLAQTLTI
+445 GKEQDGVMLAQTLTI

-500 AAFFIQFLPI
+500 AAFSIQFLPF

-524 NILSVIVSAFFLRRL
+524 NILSVVVSAFFLRRL

-567 GALWLLGNYSPVGFV
+567 GGLWLMGSYSADGFA
-582 WTNRLTALVTI
+582 WSGRIEALVTI

-601 AVYLLLLKLF
+601 VAYLMLLKLF
-611 RVTELQDLLR
+611 RVTELRDLLQ

-629 GAAAPAAAPGGDS
+629 RSSPAAGPAESSAGTPAGTP
-642 GGAASASGRAS
+642 AARG
-653 APASS
+653 
-658 ERPTAER
+658 RPTAER
-665 ATVSMDTG
+665 ATVSVDTG

-679 GEFDSASFRAGPAPL
+679 GEFDAASFRAGPQV
-694 PEREEAG
+694 EEPVLHHDGQGPASAD
-701 NRGEAKYL
+701 EYL
-709 PEEELPGSTRGGRLR
+709 PAEEVPNTARGSIMRE
-724 DEIPLPGRRT
+724 EIPLPGRRT
-734 FQGKPGQNPYFRP
+734 FQGTAGRNPYFSRH
-747 GRKRKK
+747 RRKKR

>member
-1 MKSMSATNSSPEQ
+1 MPR
-14 PGQSGNPG
+14 
-22 QPGEFDHAGE
+22 PGETMKTMSPAKPAPVP
-32 FRQSGETP
+32 SGP
-40 PGITPAGEAASS
+40 DSQ
-52 AVPDASAGAA
+52 AV
-62 AGVGADGTADGTA
+62 
-75 SGAQPGEARSSAIM
+75 QPGEARSSAIM
-89 AAGTLVS
+89 AAGTLIS
-96 RILGFGKT
+96 RFLGFAKT
-104 WMLGAALGLGSTV
+104 WMLAAALGLGSTV

-156 RGADYISRLLTL
+156 KGADYISRLLTL

-173 LSLTLLVTLL
+173 LVLTLLVTLL
-183 APFVIELTTQGYSPQ
+183 APTVIQLTTQGYSPQ
-198 QKALAVTFA
+198 QKALAVSFA

-215 FYGLYALLTQVLNAN
+215 FYGLYALLTQVLNAH

-240 ILNNIVAILGLG
+240 IVNNVVAIAGLG
-252 MFIWIFGANVANP
+252 MFIAIMGANAANP
-265 HTLDN
+265 HTIDN
-270 WGETQTILVAGFSTL
+270 WGSFQTFLVAGFSTI
-285 GVIAQTAILLI
+285 GVLTQTAVLLI

-312 GVGLGHAARL
+312 GVGLGHAAKL
-322 SVWTLLTAAV
+322 SVWTLATAAV

-354 QKAGDLDAAALL
+354 QEAGDPAASTM

-403 DGNRDELRN
+403 DGDRAALRR
-412 ALSQG
+412 ALSHG

-445 GLRTDGVMLAQTLTI
+445 DVRQDGVMLAQTLTI

-485 TPFYIQL
+485 TPFFIQL

-500 AAFFIQFLPI
+500 AAFAIQFLPF

-524 NILSVIVSAFFLRRL
+524 NILSVVVSAFFLRRL
-539 LGHLDGPRIANSYI
+539 LGHLDGPRIASSYI
-553 RMGYAAL
+553 RIGYAAL
-560 GSAVAGA
+560 GSALAGA
-567 GALWLLGNYSPVGFV
+567 VALWLLGSYNPDGFA
-582 WTNRLTALVTI
+582 WSSRIAALVTI

-601 AVYLLLLKLF
+601 AVYFLMLKIF
-611 RVTELQDLLR
+611 RVTELQDLLQ
-621 PLLGRLGR
+621 PLLGG
-629 GAAAPAAAPGGDS
+629 
-642 GGAASASGRAS
+642 S
-653 APASS
+653 AP
-658 ERPTAER
+658 RPRGTGHRVPGRRRRKARNVPER
-665 ATVSMDTG
+665 ATVSVDTG

-679 GEFDSASFRAGPAPL
+679 GEFDAASFRVGPGHPRTGLLRLRPAH
-694 PEREEAG
+694 R
-701 NRGEAKYL
+701 
-709 PEEELPGSTRGGRLR
+709 TRGRLPARRRPSQHRTGR
-724 DEIPLPGRRT
+724 PGPGRRSAAWPPDLPRAGRP
-734 FQGKPGQNPYFRP
+734 QPLFRL
-747 GRKRKK
+747 

>member
-1 MKSMSATNSSPEQ
+1 MSATNSSPDRSGPASQ
-14 PGQSGNPG
+14 PAP
-22 QPGEFDHAGE
+22 QPDTA
-32 FRQSGETP
+32 SETR
-40 PGITPAGEAASS
+40 SS
-52 AVPDASAGAA
+52 AV
-62 AGVGADGTADGTA
+62 
-75 SGAQPGEARSSAIM
+75 M

-96 RILGFGKT
+96 RFLGFGKT
-104 WMLGAALGLGSTV
+104 WMLGTALGLGSTV

-168 AVLVL
+168 AVLL
-173 LSLTLLVTLL
+173 LLALTALVTLA
-183 APFVIELTTQGYSPQ
+183 APWVIELTTQGYSGQ

-240 ILNNIVAILGLG
+240 ILNNLVAIGGLG
-252 MFIWIFGANVANP
+252 MFIWIFGTNELTP

-270 WGETQTILVAGFSTL
+270 WGPTQTLLVAGFSTI
-285 GVIAQTAILLI
+285 GVVSQTAILLI

-312 GVGLGHAARL
+312 GVGLGQAARL

-354 QKAGDLDAAALL
+354 QEAGDPAAAML

-403 DGNRDELRN
+403 DGDRDELRD
-412 ALSQG
+412 ALSHG

-445 GLRTDGVMLAQTLTI
+445 GLRQDGVMLAQTLTI

-485 TPFYIQL
+485 TPFRIQL
-492 VLALVNVV
+492 LLAIVYV
-500 AAFFIQFLPI
+500 AGAFAIQFLPVG
-510 DQIIFAIAILYTGG
+510 QIIYAIAVLYMVG
-524 NILSVIVSAFFLRRL
+524 NVLSVVISAYFLRRL

-567 GALWLLGNYSPVGFV
+567 GALWLLGSYSPDGFA
-582 WTNRLTALVTI
+582 WRDRITALITVI
-593 VVVGPVML
+593 VVGPVML
-601 AVYLLLLKLF
+601 SAYLLLLKMF
-611 RVTELQDLLR
+611 RVTELRDLLG

-629 GAAAPAAAPGGDS
+629 GGGSDDEDGQHEQRQPAETPPGDHGAGAPDAPEPAGAGAGTPSS
-642 GGAASASGRAS
+642 GVPRYT
-653 APASS
+653 P
-658 ERPTAER
+658 ER
-665 ATVSMDTG
+665 ATTSVDTG

-679 GEFDSASFRAGPAPL
+679 GEFDAVSFRAGPD
-694 PEREEAG
+694 PERRSSRRKTDDG
-701 NRGEAKYL
+701 GTNVPSGRPYL
-709 PEEELPGSTRGGRLR
+709 PAEDQPGTARGGLLR
-724 DEIPLPGRRT
+724 EEIPLPGRRT
-734 FQGKPGQNPYFRP
+734 FQGKAGENPYFKRRRP
-747 GRKRKK
+747 RKK

>member
-1 MKSMSATNSSPEQ
+1 MKSMSATNFPSDRSGRPDDAAPDGVPPEPAAPDLAQ
-14 PGQSGNPG
+14 P
-22 QPGEFDHAGE
+22 
-32 FRQSGETP
+32 
-40 PGITPAGEAASS
+40 
-52 AVPDASAGAA
+52 VA
-62 AGVGADGTADGTA
+62 AGPSET
-75 SGAQPGEARSSAIM
+75 RSSAIM

-96 RILGFGKT
+96 RFLGFGKT
-104 WMLGAALGLGSTV
+104 WMLGTALGLGSTV

-168 AVLVL
+168 AVLL
-173 LSLTLLVTLL
+173 LFGLTALVTLA
-183 APFVIELTTQGYSPQ
+183 APGVIELTTQGYSPQ

-240 ILNNIVAILGLG
+240 IMNNLVAIAGLG
-252 MFIWIFGANVANP
+252 MFIWIFGSNEVNP
-265 HTLDN
+265 HNLDN
-270 WGETQTILVAGFSTL
+270 WGSTQTLLVAGFSTI
-285 GVIAQTAILLI
+285 GVLSQTAILLV

-301 RLGLRPRFGWR
+301 KLGLRPRFGWR

-340 MRIATIPGAERLRL
+340 MRIATIPGAERIRL
-354 QKAGDLDAAALL
+354 QQAGDPSAYTL

-403 DGNRDELRN
+403 DGNRAELRD
-412 ALSQG
+412 ALSHG

-445 GLRTDGVMLAQTLTI
+445 GLRQDGVMLAQTLTI

-485 TPFYIQL
+485 TPFYVQL
-492 VLALVNVV
+492 LLAVV
-500 AAFFIQFLPI
+500 YVAGAFAIQFLPVG
-510 DQIIFAIAILYTGG
+510 QIIYAIAVLYMVG
-524 NILSVIVSAFFLRRL
+524 NILSVVISAFFLRRM

-560 GSAVAGA
+560 GSAIAGA
-567 GALWLLGNYSPVGFV
+567 GALWLMGSYNPDGFA
-582 WTNRLTALVTI
+582 WQNRITALVTVI
-593 VVVGPVML
+593 VVGPVML
-601 AVYLLLLKLF
+601 VVYFVLLKLF
-611 RVTELQDLLR
+611 RVSELSDMLR
-621 PLLGRLGR
+621 PLLGRFGR
-629 GAAAPAAAPGGDS
+629 GSQAPAPDAGDAPS
-642 GGAASASGRAS
+642 SP
-653 APASS
+653 PAEAVDG
-658 ERPTAER
+658 ERGHRPER
-665 ATVSMDTG
+665 ATTSVDTG

-679 GEFDSASFRAGPAPL
+679 GEFDAVSFRAGPDPQ
-694 PEREEAG
+694 
-701 NRGEAKYL
+701 RGTHRPQMYDSGTAQGAEDAYL
-709 PEEELPGSTRGGRLR
+709 PGEDQPGTARGGLLR
-724 DEIPLPGRRT
+724 EQIPLPGRRT
-734 FQGKPGQNPYFRP
+734 YQGKPGENPYFKTR
-747 GRKRKK
+747 RKRKK

>member
-1 MKSMSATNSSPEQ
+1 
-14 PGQSGNPG
+14 
-22 QPGEFDHAGE
+22 
-32 FRQSGETP
+32 
-40 PGITPAGEAASS
+40 
-52 AVPDASAGAA
+52 
-62 AGVGADGTADGTA
+62 
-75 SGAQPGEARSSAIM
+75 M

-96 RILGFGKT
+96 RFLGFAKT
-104 WMLGAALGLGSTV
+104 WMLAAALGLGSTV

-156 RGADYISRLLTL
+156 KGADYISRLLTL

-173 LSLTLLVTLL
+173 LGLTLLVTLL
-183 APFVIELTTQGYSPQ
+183 APWVIELTTQGYSPQ
-198 QKALAVTFA
+198 QKALAVSFA

-215 FYGLYALLTQVLNAN
+215 FYGLYALLTQVLNAH

-240 ILNNIVAILGLG
+240 ILNNIVAIAGLG
-252 MFIWIFGANVANP
+252 MFIWIMGANAVNP

-270 WGETQTILVAGFSTL
+270 WGSIQTLLVAGFSTI
-285 GVIAQTAILLI
+285 GVVAQTAILLI

-312 GVGLGHAARL
+312 GVGLGHAAKL
-322 SVWTLLTAAV
+322 SVWTLPTAAV

-354 QKAGDLDAAALL
+354 EQAGDPAADTL

-403 DGNRDELRN
+403 DGNRAALRN
-412 ALSQG
+412 ALSHG

-445 GLRTDGVMLAQTLTI
+445 GVRQDGVMLAQTLTI

-485 TPFYIQL
+485 TPFFIQL

-500 AAFFIQFLPI
+500 AAFAIQFLPF

-524 NILSVIVSAFFLRRL
+524 NILSVIVSAVFLRRL

-560 GSAVAGA
+560 GSALAGA
-567 GALWLLGNYSPVGFV
+567 VALWLMGSYSPDGFA
-582 WTNRLTALVTI
+582 WSDRIAALVTI

-601 AVYLLLLKLF
+601 VAYLLLLKIF
-611 RVTELQDLLR
+611 RVTELQR
-621 PLLGRLGR
+621 PAAAAAGRLGAGGR
-629 GAAAPAAAPGGDS
+629 PAEPRRRRRRAGRRRRDARRAP
-642 GGAASASGRAS
+642 
-653 APASS
+653 
-658 ERPTAER
+658 ER
-665 ATVSMDTG
+665 ATVSVDTG

-679 GEFDSASFRAGPAPL
+679 GEFDAASFRAGPDLRRTGSNAAGRAG
-694 PEREEAG
+694 PEG
-701 NRGEAKYL
+701 GYL
-709 PEEELPGSTRGGRLR
+709 PAEDVPSTAQGGLGRG
-724 DEIPLPGRRT
+724 EIPLPGPPDL
-734 FQGKPGQNPYFRP
+734 PGP
-747 GRKRKK
+747 GRAQPLFPVRRKKKK

>member
-1 MKSMSATNSSPEQ
+1 
-14 PGQSGNPG
+14 
-22 QPGEFDHAGE
+22 
-32 FRQSGETP
+32 
-40 PGITPAGEAASS
+40 
-52 AVPDASAGAA
+52 
-62 AGVGADGTADGTA
+62 
-75 SGAQPGEARSSAIM
+75 M

-96 RILGFGKT
+96 RFLGFGKT
-104 WMLGAALGLGSTV
+104 WMLGAALGLSSTV

-168 AVLVL
+168 AVLL
-173 LSLTLLVTLL
+173 LLGLTALVTLA
-183 APFVIELTTQGYSPQ
+183 APLIIDLTTQGYSPP
-198 QKALAVTFA
+198 QKGLAIAFA

-240 ILNNIVAILGLG
+240 ILNNLVAIAGLG
-252 MFIWIFGANVANP
+252 MFIWIFGANIDNA

-270 WGETQTILVAGFSTL
+270 WGPSQTLFVAGFSTI
-285 GVIAQTAILLI
+285 GVVAQTAILLV
-296 PVFRL
+296 PVFGLKL
-301 RLGLRPRFGWR
+301 RLRPRFGWR
-312 GVGLGHAARL
+312 GVGLGQAAKL

-354 QKAGDLDAAALL
+354 KNAGDPAANFL

-403 DGNRDELRN
+403 DGNKAELRE
-412 ALSQG
+412 ALSHG

-445 GLRTDGVMLAQTLTI
+445 GDKQDGVMLAQTLTI

-492 VLALVNVV
+492 LLAVV
-500 AAFFIQFLPI
+500 YVAGAFAIQFLPVGQVI
-510 DQIIFAIAILYTGG
+510 YAIAILYMVG
-524 NILSVIVSAFFLRRL
+524 NILSVVISAYFLRQL

-560 GSAVAGA
+560 GSAIAGA
-567 GALWLLGNYSPVGFV
+567 GALWLMGSYSPDGFA
-582 WTNRLTALVTI
+582 WSDRLAALVTLI
-593 VVVGPVML
+593 VVGPIML
-601 AVYLLLLKLF
+601 VVYVFLLKIF
-611 RVTELQDLLR
+611 HVAELRDLLR

-629 GAAAPAAAPGGDS
+629 GPAGSPGAAGGTPSSSNAEGNDS
-642 GGAASASGRAS
+642 GPQHPM
-653 APASS
+653 PA
-658 ERPTAER
+658 R
-665 ATVSMDTG
+665 ATVSVDTG

-679 GEFDSASFRAGPAPL
+679 GEFDAASFRAGPAP
-694 PEREEAG
+694 ERLAPPARATATGTSREGDATDV
-701 NRGEAKYL
+701 RYL
-709 PEEELPGSTRGGRLR
+709 PGEDVPGTARGSLMR

-734 FQGKPGQNPYFRP
+734 FQGKAGHNPYFRSRRP
-747 GRKRKK
+747 RKK

>member
-1 MKSMSATNSSPEQ
+1 MKTMSPAKPTPSH
-14 PGQSGNPG
+14 SGPA
-22 QPGEFDHAGE
+22 DSDAVHA
-32 FRQSGETP
+32 
-40 PGITPAGEAASS
+40 
-52 AVPDASAGAA
+52 
-62 AGVGADGTADGTA
+62 
-75 SGAQPGEARSSAIM
+75 GEARSSAIM

-96 RILGFGKT
+96 RFLGFGKT
-104 WMLGAALGLGSTV
+104 WMLVAALGLGSTV

-150 ASKAPD
+150 ASTAPD

-168 AVLVL
+168 AILVL
-173 LSLTLLVTLL
+173 LTLTLLVTLL
-183 APFVIELTTQGYSPQ
+183 APWVIELTTQGYSPQ
-198 QKALAVTFA
+198 QKSLAVSFA
-207 FWCLPQIF
+207 FWCLPQVF

-240 ILNNIVAILGLG
+240 ILNNIVAIAGLG
-252 MFIWIFGANVANP
+252 MFIAIFGANVAHP

-270 WGETQTILVAGFSTL
+270 WGPFQTFLVAGFSTI

-312 GVGLGHAARL
+312 GVGLGQAARL
-322 SVWTLLTAAV
+322 SVWTLATAAV

-354 QKAGDLDAAALL
+354 EKAGDPAAETL

-403 DGNRDELRN
+403 AGNRNELRN
-412 ALSQG
+412 ALSHG

-445 GLRTDGVMLAQTLTI
+445 GERQDGAMLAQTLTI

-485 TPFYIQL
+485 TPFLIQL

-500 AAFFIQFLPI
+500 SAFLIQFLPY

-539 LGHLDGPRIANSYI
+539 LGHLDGPRIVNSYI

-560 GSAVAGA
+560 GSAIAGA
-567 GALWLLGNYSPVGFV
+567 VALWLLGSYSPDGFA
-582 WTNRLTALVTI
+582 WSSRIAALVTI

-601 AVYLLLLKLF
+601 AVYFFLLKVF
-611 RVTELQDLLR
+611 RVTELRDLMQ
-621 PLLGRLGR
+621 PLLGRLRR
-629 GAAAPAAAPGGDS
+629 GPATETGVKPRAEVAAPAPTT
-642 GGAASASGRAS
+642 
-653 APASS
+653 PA
-658 ERPTAER
+658 R
-665 ATVSMDTG
+665 ATVSVDTG

-679 GEFDSASFRAGPAPL
+679 GEFDAASFRAGPDMRGLDEAPHGQSTG
-694 PEREEAG
+694 PDG
-701 NRGEAKYL
+701 GYL
-709 PEEELPGSTRGGRLR
+709 PAEELPSTAQGGLGRA
-724 DEIPLPGRRT
+724 DIPLPGRRT
-734 FQGKPGQNPYFRP
+734 YQGPAGHNPYFP
-747 GRKRKK
+747 FGRKKKK

>member
-1 MKSMSATNSSPEQ
+1 MSEAKTT
-14 PGQSGNPG
+14 QSV
-22 QPGEFDHAGE
+22 
-32 FRQSGETP
+32 QS
-40 PGITPAGEAASS
+40 
-52 AVPDASAGAA
+52 
-62 AGVGADGTADGTA
+62 
-75 SGAQPGEARSSAIM
+75 GEARSSAIM

-96 RILGFGKT
+96 RFLGFAKT

-173 LSLTLLVTLL
+173 LALTALVTLA
-183 APFVIELTTQGYSPQ
+183 APLVIDLTTQGYSEQ

-207 FWCLPQIF
+207 LWCLPQIF
-215 FYGLYALLTQVLNAN
+215 FYGLYALLTQVLNAH

-240 ILNNIVAILGLG
+240 ILNNLVAIAGLGL
-252 MFIWIFGANVANP
+252 FIWILGANIDNP
-265 HTLDN
+265 HTLDS
-270 WGETQTILVAGFSTL
+270 WGPTQTFLLAGFSTF
-285 GVIAQTAILLI
+285 GVVAQTAILLI
-296 PVFRL
+296 PVFKL

-312 GVGLGHAARL
+312 GVGLGQAAKL
-322 SVWTLLTAAV
+322 SVWTLATAAV

-354 QKAGDLDAAALL
+354 DNAGDRAAAAVL

-403 DGNRDELRN
+403 DGNKAELRD
-412 ALSQG
+412 ALSHG

-445 GLRTDGVMLAQTLTI
+445 GERQDGVMLAQTLTI
-460 LALSTPFMSAN
+460 LALSTPFLSAN

-485 TPFYIQL
+485 TPLYVQL
-492 VLALVNVV
+492 WLAVIYVV
-500 AAFFIQFLPI
+500 GAFFIQFLPVG
-510 DQIIFAIAILYTGG
+510 QIIYAIAILYMLG
-524 NILSVIVSAFFLRRL
+524 NILSVVISVVFLRRL

-553 RMGYAAL
+553 RMGYAGL
-560 GSAVAGA
+560 GSALAGA
-567 GALWLLGNYSPVGFV
+567 LALWLLGSYRSDGFA
-582 WTNRLTALVTI
+582 WSSRPAALVT
-593 VVVGPVML
+593 VAVVGPVML
-601 AVYLLLLKLF
+601 LAYLVLLRVF
-611 RVTELQDLLR
+611 HVTELRDLLR
-621 PLLGRLGR
+621 PLMSRLGR
-629 GAAAPAAAPGGDS
+629 GTPAPAG
-642 GGAASASGRAS
+642 
-653 APASS
+653 APA
-658 ERPTAER
+658 EPTTAAR
-665 ATVSMDTG
+665 ATVSDDTG

-679 GEFDSASFRAGPAPL
+679 GEFDAASFRAGPAVAPQRA
-694 PEREEAG
+694 PEPAPDQPD
-701 NRGEAKYL
+701 APKVYL
-709 PEEELPGSTRGGRLR
+709 PEEDEPSTAQGGRFR
-724 DEIPLPGRRT
+724 PSVPLPGRRT
-734 FQGKPGQNPYFRP
+734 YQGEAGRNPYFPVPRNR
-747 GRKRKK
+747 RK

>member
-1 MKSMSATNSSPEQ
+1 MSATNFPSDKAGRAGRTGPAAESTVPAR
-14 PGQSGNPG
+14 PGGTPS
-22 QPGEFDHAGE
+22 
-32 FRQSGETP
+32 ET
-40 PGITPAGEAASS
+40 
-52 AVPDASAGAA
+52 
-62 AGVGADGTADGTA
+62 
-75 SGAQPGEARSSAIM
+75 RSSAIM

-96 RILGFGKT
+96 RFLGFGKT

-168 AVLVL
+168 AVLL
-173 LSLTLLVTLL
+173 LLGLTALVTLA
-183 APFVIELTTQGYSPQ
+183 APWVIELTTQGYSPQ
-198 QKALAVTFA
+198 QKALAVAFA

-215 FYGLYALLTQVLNAN
+215 FYGLYALLTQILNAN

-240 ILNNIVAILGLG
+240 ILNNVVAIAGLG
-252 MFIWIFGANVANP
+252 MFIGIFGANVDNP
-265 HTLDN
+265 HTLDT
-270 WGETQTILVAGFSTL
+270 WGSSQTLLVAGFSTI
-285 GVIAQTAILLI
+285 GVVAQTAILMI
-296 PVFRL
+296 PVIRL
-301 RLGLRPRFGWR
+301 KLGLRPRFGWR
-312 GVGLGHAARL
+312 GVGLGQAAKL

-354 QKAGDLDAAALL
+354 TEAGDPAADML

-403 DGNRDELRN
+403 DGNRAELRD
-412 ALSQG
+412 ALSHG

-445 GLRTDGVMLAQTLTI
+445 GLRQDGVMLAQTLTI

-485 TPFYIQL
+485 TPFYVQL
-492 VLALVNVV
+492 LLAVV
-500 AAFFIQFLPI
+500 YVAGAFAIQFLPVGR
-510 DQIIFAIAILYTGG
+510 IIYAIAILYMVG
-524 NILSVIVSAFFLRRL
+524 NILSVVISAYFLRRL

-567 GALWLLGNYSPVGFV
+567 GALWLMGSYSPDGFA
-582 WTNRLTALVTI
+582 WRDRLAALVTV
-593 VVVGPVML
+593 VVVGPIML
-601 AVYLLLLKLF
+601 VTYLFLLRIF
-611 RVTELQDLLR
+611 HVTELRDLLR
-621 PLLGRLGR
+621 PLLGRLRR
-629 GAAAPAAAPGGDS
+629 GPGPTDGSGGTLSSSASAGDS
-642 GGAASASGRAS
+642 GT
-653 APASS
+653 
-658 ERPTAER
+658 ERPTPER
-665 ATVSMDTG
+665 ATVSVDTG

-679 GEFDSASFRAGPAPL
+679 GEFDAASFRAGPVPERQAAPL
-694 PEREEAG
+694 AAEPLPAGPGDGPEGAG
-701 NRGEAKYL
+701 EYL
-709 PEEELPGSTRGGRLR
+709 AAEDVPGTARGGLLR

-734 FQGKPGQNPYFRP
+734 FQGQAGQNPHFKPRRP
-747 GRKRKK
+747 RKK

>member
-1 MKSMSATNSSPEQ
+1 MPSADP
-14 PGQSGNPG
+14 
-22 QPGEFDHAGE
+22 
-32 FRQSGETP
+32 
-40 PGITPAGEAASS
+40 TPASASPGPS
-52 AVPDASAGAA
+52 DAKAVHS
-62 AGVGADGTADGTA
+62 
-75 SGAQPGEARSSAIM
+75 GEARSSAIM

-96 RILGFGKT
+96 RFLGFGKT

-117 NDTFINA
+117 TDTFINA

-150 ASKAPD
+150 ASKGPD

-173 LSLTLLVTLL
+173 LTLTLLVTLL
-183 APFVIELTTQGYSPQ
+183 APWVIELTTQGYSPQ
-198 QKALAVTFA
+198 QKSLAISFA

-240 ILNNIVAILGLG
+240 ILNNIVAIAGLG
-252 MFIWIFGANVANP
+252 MFIAILGANEVNP

-270 WGETQTILVAGFSTL
+270 WGPFQTLLVAGFSTI
-285 GVIAQTAILLI
+285 GVISQTAILLI

-312 GVGLGHAARL
+312 GVGLGQAARL
-322 SVWTLLTAAV
+322 SVWTLATAAV

-340 MRIATIPGAERLRL
+340 MRIATIPGSERLRL
-354 QKAGDLDAAALL
+354 ERAGDAGAEQL

-403 DGNRDELRN
+403 DGNRAELRN
-412 ALSQG
+412 ALSHG

-445 GLRTDGVMLAQTLTI
+445 GDRQDGAMLAQTLTI

-471 FMMSRVFYANEDAR
+471 FMMSRVFYANEDAK
-485 TPFYIQL
+485 TPFFIQL
-492 VLALVNVV
+492 TLAMVNLVS
-500 AAFFIQFLPI
+500 AFAIQFLPY
-510 DQIIFAIAILYTGG
+510 DQIIFAIAFLYTGG
-524 NILSVIVSAFFLRRL
+524 NILSVVVSALFLRRL

-553 RMGYAAL
+553 RMGYAAV
-560 GSAVAGA
+560 GSAAAGA
-567 GALWLLGNYSPVGFV
+567 LALWLLGSYTADGFA
-582 WTNRLTALVTI
+582 WSSRIAALVTI
-593 VVVGPVML
+593 AVVGPVML
-601 AVYLLLLKLF
+601 VVYLLLLRLF
-611 RVTELQDLLR
+611 RVSELSDLLG
-621 PLLGRLGR
+621 PVLGRFR
-629 GAAAPAAAPGGDS
+629 RAPAATAAETPSGAAAAAHKMPD
-642 GGAASASGRAS
+642 
-653 APASS
+653 
-658 ERPTAER
+658 R
-665 ATVSMDTG
+665 ATVSVDTG

-679 GEFDSASFRAGPAPL
+679 GEFDSASFRAGPDVGDSFYTRPSG
-694 PEREEAG
+694 PDG
-701 NRGEAKYL
+701 GYL
-709 PEEELPGSTRGGRLR
+709 PDEDLPATAQGGPGRAG
-724 DEIPLPGRRT
+724 IPLPGRRT
-734 FQGKPGQNPYFRP
+734 YQGPAGHNPAFP
-747 GRKRKK
+747 FGRKKRKK

>member
-1 MKSMSATNSSPEQ
+1 MSATNFPSDRSGRPDDAAPDGVPPEPAAPDIAQ
-14 PGQSGNPG
+14 P
-22 QPGEFDHAGE
+22 
-32 FRQSGETP
+32 
-40 PGITPAGEAASS
+40 
-52 AVPDASAGAA
+52 AA
-62 AGVGADGTADGTA
+62 AGA
-75 SGAQPGEARSSAIM
+75 SETRSSAIM

-96 RILGFGKT
+96 RFLGFGKT
-104 WMLGAALGLGSTV
+104 WMLGTALGLGSTV

-168 AVLVL
+168 AVLL
-173 LSLTLLVTLL
+173 LFGLTALVTLA
-183 APFVIELTTQGYSPQ
+183 APAVIELTTQGYSPQ

-240 ILNNIVAILGLG
+240 ILNNVVAIAGLG
-252 MFIWIFGANVANP
+252 MFIWIFGTNKFSP

-270 WGETQTILVAGFSTL
+270 WGATQTLLVAGFSTI
-285 GVIAQTAILLI
+285 GVLSQTAILLV

-322 SVWTLLTAAV
+322 SIWTLLTAAV

-340 MRIATIPGAERLRL
+340 MRIATIPGAERIRL
-354 QKAGDLDAAALL
+354 QEAGDPSASTL

-403 DGNRDELRN
+403 DGNRAELRD
-412 ALSQG
+412 ALSHG

-445 GLRTDGVMLAQTLTI
+445 GARQDGVMLAQTLTI

-485 TPFYIQL
+485 TPFYVQL
-492 VLALVNVV
+492 LLAVV
-500 AAFFIQFLPI
+500 YVVGAFAIQFLPVGR
-510 DQIIFAIAILYTGG
+510 IIYAIAVLYMVG
-524 NILSVIVSAFFLRRL
+524 NILSVVISAFFLRRM
-539 LGHLDGPRIANSYI
+539 LGSLDGPRIANSYI

-560 GSAVAGA
+560 GSAIAGA
-567 GALWLLGNYSPVGFV
+567 GALWLMGSYNPDGFA
-582 WTNRLTALVTI
+582 WSGRLQALVT
-593 VVVGPVML
+593 VAVAGPVML
-601 AVYLLLLKLF
+601 AVYFLLLRLF
-611 RVTELQDLLR
+611 RVSELSDMLR

-629 GAAAPAAAPGGDS
+629 GGAAPAPDAGDTPS
-642 GGAASASGRAS
+642 SASAEGSSGH
-653 APASS
+653 
-658 ERPTAER
+658 RPER
-665 ATVSMDTG
+665 ATTSVDTG

-679 GEFDSASFRAGPAPL
+679 GEFDAVSFRAGPD
-694 PEREEAG
+694 PERGSHRRETYDGGSRQGAEG
-701 NRGEAKYL
+701 DYL
-709 PEEELPGSTRGGRLR
+709 PGEDQPSTARGGLLS
-724 DEIPLPGRRT
+724 EQIPLPGRRT
-734 FQGKPGQNPYFRP
+734 YQGKAGENPYFISR
-747 GRKRKK
+747 RKRKK

>member
-1 MKSMSATNSSPEQ
+1 MSATNFPSDRSGRPDDAAPDGVPPEPAAPDVAQ
-14 PGQSGNPG
+14 P
-22 QPGEFDHAGE
+22 
-32 FRQSGETP
+32 
-40 PGITPAGEAASS
+40 AAS
-52 AVPDASAGAA
+52 
-62 AGVGADGTADGTA
+62 GVSET
-75 SGAQPGEARSSAIM
+75 RSSAIM

-96 RILGFGKT
+96 RFLGFGKT
-104 WMLGAALGLGSTV
+104 WMLGTALGLGSTV

-168 AVLVL
+168 AVLL
-173 LSLTLLVTLL
+173 LFGLTALVTLA
-183 APFVIELTTQGYSPQ
+183 APGVIELTTQGYSPQ

-240 ILNNIVAILGLG
+240 ILNNVVAIAGLG
-252 MFIWIFGANVANP
+252 MFIWLFGTNDVNT

-270 WGETQTILVAGFSTL
+270 WGSTQTLLVAGFSTI
-285 GVIAQTAILLI
+285 GVLSQTAILLV

-301 RLGLRPRFGWR
+301 KLGLRPRFGWR

-322 SVWTLLTAAV
+322 SIWTLLTAAV

-340 MRIATIPGAERLRL
+340 MRIATIPGAERIRL
-354 QKAGDLDAAALL
+354 KEAGDPSASTL

-403 DGNRDELRN
+403 DGNRAELRD
-412 ALSQG
+412 ALSHG

-445 GLRTDGVMLAQTLTI
+445 GLRQDGVMLAQTLTI

-485 TPFYIQL
+485 TPFYVQL
-492 VLALVNVV
+492 LLAVV
-500 AAFFIQFLPI
+500 YVAGAFAIQFLPVG
-510 DQIIFAIAILYTGG
+510 QIIYAIAVLYMVG
-524 NILSVIVSAFFLRRL
+524 NILSVVISAFFLRRM

-560 GSAVAGA
+560 GSAIAGA
-567 GALWLLGNYSPVGFV
+567 GALWLMGSYTPDGFA
-582 WTNRLTALVTI
+582 WSGRLQALVTVI
-593 VVVGPVML
+593 VVGPVML
-601 AVYLLLLKLF
+601 LVYFFLLRLF
-611 RVTELQDLLR
+611 RVSELSDMLR
-621 PLLGRLGR
+621 PLLGRFGR
-629 GAAAPAAAPGGDS
+629 GGLTPAPDAGDTPSSRAAGGTGAEPG
-642 GGAASASGRAS
+642 R
-653 APASS
+653 
-658 ERPTAER
+658 RPER
-665 ATVSMDTG
+665 ATTSVDTG

-679 GEFDSASFRAGPAPL
+679 GEFDAVSFRAGPDPDRGARR
-694 PEREEAG
+694 PETYDGGTQQGADSD
-701 NRGEAKYL
+701 YL
-709 PEEELPGSTRGGRLR
+709 PAEDQPSTARGGLLSE
-724 DEIPLPGRRT
+724 EIPLPGRRT
-734 FQGKPGQNPYFRP
+734 YQGKAGENPYFKSRRP
-747 GRKRKK
+747 RKK

>member
-1 MKSMSATNSSPEQ
+1 MPAAQ
-14 PGQSGNPG
+14 
-22 QPGEFDHAGE
+22 
-32 FRQSGETP
+32 TP
-40 PGITPAGEAASS
+40 SDKPVPAGNAAQ
-52 AVPDASAGAA
+52 A
-62 AGVGADGTADGTA
+62 T
-75 SGAQPGEARSSAIM
+75 QHGEARSSAVM

-96 RILGFGKT
+96 RFLGFGKT

-117 NDTFINA
+117 TDTFINA

-150 ASKAPD
+150 ASKGPD

-168 AVLVL
+168 AVVVL

-183 APFVIELTTQGYSPQ
+183 APWVIELTTQGYSPQ
-198 QKALAVTFA
+198 QKSLAVTFA

-240 ILNNIVAILGLG
+240 ILNNIVAIAGLG
-252 MFIWIFGANVANP
+252 MFIWILGANADNP
-265 HTLDN
+265 HTLDS
-270 WGETQTILVAGFSTL
+270 WGPFQTFLVAGFSTI
-285 GVIAQTAILLI
+285 GVVAQTAILLV

-312 GVGLGHAARL
+312 GVGLGQAAKL
-322 SVWTLLTAAV
+322 SVWTLATAAA

-354 QKAGDLDAAALL
+354 ERAGDEAAAAVL

-403 DGNRDELRN
+403 DGNRAELRG
-412 ALSQG
+412 ALSHG

-445 GLRTDGVMLAQTLTI
+445 GDKQDGVMLAQTLTI

-485 TPFYIQL
+485 TPFFIQL

-500 AAFFIQFLPI
+500 AAFFIQFLPF

-524 NILSVIVSAFFLRRL
+524 NILSVMVSAFFLRRL
-539 LGHLDGPRIANSYI
+539 LGHLDGPRVANSYI

-567 GALWLLGNYSPVGFV
+567 GALWLMGSYQADGFA
-582 WTNRLTALVTI
+582 WSSRLAALVTI

-601 AVYLLLLKLF
+601 GVYFVLLKLL
-611 RVTELQDLLR
+611 RVTELQDLLQ

-629 GAAAPAAAPGGDS
+629 GAPASGAEAGLEAGGEGAAREVPAAARP
-642 GGAASASGRAS
+642 
-653 APASS
+653 AP
-658 ERPTAER
+658 ER
-665 ATVSMDTG
+665 ATTSVDTG

-679 GEFDSASFRAGPAPL
+679 GEFDAASFRAGPDVGRGDTPGWATG
-694 PEREEAG
+694 G
-701 NRGEAKYL
+701 NYL
-709 PEEELPGSTRGGRLR
+709 PEEELPGTAQGGAGRA
-724 DEIPLPGRRT
+724 EIPLPGRRT
-734 FQGKPGQNPYFRP
+734 YQGQPGHNPHFPFDR
-747 GRKRKK
+747 RRKK

>member
-1 MKSMSATNSSPEQ
+1 MKAMSAAKPVSS
-14 PGQSGNPG
+14 NPG
-22 QPGEFDHAGE
+22 A
-32 FRQSGETP
+32 
-40 PGITPAGEAASS
+40 
-52 AVPDASAGAA
+52 AGAK
-62 AGVGADGTADGTA
+62 TA
-75 SGAQPGEARSSAIM
+75 QHGEARSSAIM

-96 RILGFGKT
+96 RFLGFGKT

-183 APFVIELTTQGYSPQ
+183 APWVIELTTQGYSPE
-198 QKALAVTFA
+198 QKSLAVSFA

-240 ILNNIVAILGLG
+240 ILNNIVAIAGLG
-252 MFIWIFGANVANP
+252 MFIWILGANVTNP
-265 HTLDN
+265 HTLDT
-270 WGETQTILVAGFSTL
+270 WGPFQTLLVAGFSTI
-285 GVIAQTAILLI
+285 GVVAQTAILLV

-312 GVGLGHAARL
+312 GVGLGQAAKL

-354 QKAGDLDAAALL
+354 QHAGDPAAELL

-403 DGNRDELRN
+403 EGDRAGLRE
-412 ALSQG
+412 ALSHG

-445 GLRTDGVMLAQTLTI
+445 GLRQDGVMLAQTLTI

-492 VLALVNVV
+492 ILALVNVV
-500 AAFFIQFLPI
+500 AAFFIQFLPFG
-510 DQIIFAIAILYTGG
+510 QIIFAIAVLYTGG
-524 NILSVIVSAFFLRRL
+524 NILSVVVSAFFLRRM
-539 LGHLDGPRIANSYI
+539 LGNLDGPRIANSYI

-560 GSAVAGA
+560 GSALTGA
-567 GALWLLGNYSPVGFV
+567 VALWLMGSYNADGFA
-582 WTNRLTALVTI
+582 WINRLTALVTV

-601 AVYLLLLKLF
+601 ATYLLLLKLF
-611 RVTELQDLLR
+611 RVTELRDLLQ

-629 GAAAPAAAPGGDS
+629 GSLPAAAPVPADS
-642 GGAASASGRAS
+642 ARVGSAAKRGT
-653 APASS
+653 P
-658 ERPTAER
+658 ER
-665 ATVSMDTG
+665 ATVSVDTG

-679 GEFDSASFRAGPAPL
+679 GEFDAASFRAGPRV
-694 PEREEAG
+694 ERGADHGEDVPAG
-701 NRGEAKYL
+701 LKEGYL
-709 PEEELPGSTRGGRLR
+709 PSEDIPNTARGNLVRE
-724 DEIPLPGRRT
+724 EIPLPGRRT
-734 FQGKPGQNPYFRP
+734 YQGAAGRNPYFR
-747 GRKRKK
+747 KDRKKKR

>member
-1 MKSMSATNSSPEQ
+1 MSATNFPFDRPGRPDDAAPDGVPPEPAAPDVAQ
-14 PGQSGNPG
+14 P
-22 QPGEFDHAGE
+22 
-32 FRQSGETP
+32 
-40 PGITPAGEAASS
+40 AAS
-52 AVPDASAGAA
+52 
-62 AGVGADGTADGTA
+62 GVSET
-75 SGAQPGEARSSAIM
+75 RSSAIM

-96 RILGFGKT
+96 RFLGFGKT
-104 WMLGAALGLGSTV
+104 WMLGTALGLGSTV

-168 AVLVL
+168 AVLL
-173 LSLTLLVTLL
+173 LFGLTALVTLA
-183 APFVIELTTQGYSPQ
+183 APGVIELTTQGYSPQ

-240 ILNNIVAILGLG
+240 ILNNVVAIAGLG
-252 MFIWIFGANVANP
+252 MFIWIFGTNDVNT

-270 WGETQTILVAGFSTL
+270 WGSTQTLLVAGFSTI
-285 GVIAQTAILLI
+285 GVLSQTAILLV

-301 RLGLRPRFGWR
+301 KLGLRPRFGWR

-322 SVWTLLTAAV
+322 SIWTLLTAAV

-340 MRIATIPGAERLRL
+340 MRIATIPGAERIRL
-354 QKAGDLDAAALL
+354 KEAGDPSASTL

-403 DGNRDELRN
+403 EGNRAELRD
-412 ALSQG
+412 ALSHG

-445 GLRTDGVMLAQTLTI
+445 GLRQDGVMLAQTLTI

-485 TPFYIQL
+485 TPFYVQL
-492 VLALVNVV
+492 LLAVV
-500 AAFFIQFLPI
+500 YVAGAFAIQFLPVG
-510 DQIIFAIAILYTGG
+510 QIIYAIAVLYMVG
-524 NILSVIVSAFFLRRL
+524 NILSVVISAFFLRRM

-560 GSAVAGA
+560 GSAIAGA
-567 GALWLLGNYSPVGFV
+567 GALWLMGSYTPDGFA
-582 WTNRLTALVTI
+582 WSGRLQALVTV

-601 AVYLLLLKLF
+601 LVYFFLLRLF
-611 RVTELQDLLR
+611 RVSELSDMLR
-621 PLLGRLGR
+621 PLLGRFGR
-629 GAAAPAAAPGGDS
+629 GGLTPASDAGDTPSSPAAGGTGAEPG
-642 GGAASASGRAS
+642 R
-653 APASS
+653 
-658 ERPTAER
+658 RPER
-665 ATVSMDTG
+665 ATTSVDTG

-679 GEFDSASFRAGPAPL
+679 GEFDAVSFRAGPDPDRGARR
-694 PEREEAG
+694 PETYDGGTQQGADSD
-701 NRGEAKYL
+701 YL
-709 PEEELPGSTRGGRLR
+709 PAEDQPSTARGGLLSE
-724 DEIPLPGRRT
+724 EIPLPGRRT
-734 FQGKPGQNPYFRP
+734 YQGKAGENPYFKSRRP
-747 GRKRKK
+747 RKK